1 MNSLQ
6 QTRVNTKARLQY
18 EAAECGAASLGI
30 ILQYFGRFV
39 ELSELRI
46 ACGIN
51 RDGSNA
57 KQLLIAGR
65 NYGLDARA
73 YKSDTAQLVKTGS
86 FPCIVFWG
94 FNHYLVLEGFDKFHA
109 FLSDPEQG
117 RVRVTLDEFQDKF
130 TGVVLEFSPN
140 ENFKPGGKESSPLLT
155 LPSKLYPYKRD
166 IFILLFVASA
176 QASLS
181 LLVAGLT
188 STFVDTF
195 LENQKYY
202 FGIPVI
208 WLLFVSV
215 SSWLILLGIQFLLL
229 RRLEFSLAKKITSDL
244 FRKLFT
250 TEFDFFQ
257 SRFQGEIASR
267 MLLGLST
274 TEVIVAEFLR
284 FLVKMWIGIIVFLFA
299 FFISPWLSLL
309 VLVFTIGNF
318 YLNWALTNLRYDSN
332 RKLTIE
338 EGKAT
343 GKGLQGINNIESIKS
358 SGLEFDFLS
367 QWQGSFSSVVVQNQL
382 LGKQMAYSTI
392 ASSGS
397 TLLINA
403 LIIVFGGI
411 LIVFDQISLGV
422 LVAFQFLQSQLTAP
436 ISALPQMNA
445 SFQRLIG
452 DLGRLDDLSN
462 TKDDPLVRTF
472 DISKTAEQ
480 YFPQSSDTTSKL
492 HGDIHLKELS
502 FSFDPVSPPFI
513 DSLEL
518 HIPAGSHLAI
528 VGGSGSG
535 KTTLIRLIAGL
546 YQPTHGQ
553 ILFDKLS
560 WLEHSDFSMRSSL
573 AYVPQQVFV
582 FNASFLDN
590 ITLWDSNYS
599 FKDLEDAASDA
610 QILNTIRSHP
620 EGFSRQ
626 LLDNG
631 SDLSGGER
639 QRLEICR
646 ALIRCPSILLL
657 DEATSALDNETQ
669 SRILAMLKQRHIT
682 VISVAHRLTAALQSD
697 MVMVLDHGKVVE
709 RGSPSDLLSKNGAFK
724 ALVDSEQSLGVSQS

>member
-1 MNSLQ
+1 M
-6 QTRVNTKARLQY
+6 
-18 EAAECGAASLGI
+18 
-30 ILQYFGRFV
+30 
-39 ELSELRI
+39 
-46 ACGIN
+46 
-51 RDGSNA
+51 
-57 KQLLIAGR
+57 
-65 NYGLDARA
+65 
-73 YKSDTAQLVKTGS
+73 
-86 FPCIVFWG
+86 
-94 FNHYLVLEGFDKFHA
+94 
-109 FLSDPEQG
+109 
-117 RVRVTLDEFQDKF
+117 
-130 TGVVLEFSPN
+130 
-140 ENFKPGGKESSPLLT
+140 
-155 LPSKLYPYKRD
+155 
-166 IFILLFVASA
+166 FI
-176 QASLS
+176 
-181 LLVAGLT
+181 T
-188 STFVDTF
+188 
-195 LENQKYY
+195 
-202 FGIPVI
+202 
-208 WLLFVSV
+208 V
-215 SSWLILLGIQFLLL
+215 SSWLILLAIQFLLL

-299 FFISPWLSLL
+299 LFISPWLSLL
-309 VLVFTIGNF
+309 VLVFTVGNF
-318 YLNWALTNLRYDSN
+318 YLNWVLTNLRYDSN

-367 QWQGSFSSVVVQNQL
+367 QWQGSFSNVVVQNQL
-382 LGKQMAYSTI
+382 LGKQMAYSSI

-397 TLLINA
+397 ALLINA

-436 ISALPQMNA
+436 ISALPQMN
-445 SFQRLIG
+445 SSLQRLIG

-472 DISKTAEQ
+472 DFLKSTEQ
-480 YFPQSSDTTSKL
+480 HPSPSHTIDTTSKL

-513 DSLEL
+513 DSLDL
-518 HIPAGSHLAI
+518 HIPSGSHLAI

-546 YQPTHGQ
+546 YQPTHGE
-553 ILFDKLS
+553 ILFDKRS
-560 WLEHSDFSMRSSL
+560 WLQHSDISMRSSL

-582 FNASFLDN
+582 FNATFLDN
-590 ITLWDSNYS
+590 ITLWDPNYS
-599 FKDLEDAASDA
+599 FKDLEEAASDA

-682 VISVAHRLTAALQSD
+682 VVSVAHRLTAALQSD
-697 MVMVLDHGKVVE
+697 MVMVLEHGKVVE